1 MCQYVLKGIW
11 NRGILIFWCLL
22 LLVVD
27 PATAQH
33 QHHVQSSNGSAS
45 VPLFKGL
52 STWTHKVTTSSP
64 EARQYFDQGLRFIY
78 GFNHDEATRSFK
90 EAARLDPNCAMAYWG
105 IAFTLG
111 PNYNLPTDPDRAKAA
126 YEATQ
131 KAVTLAPQVSEKER
145 AYIEA
150 IAKRYVADPQADR
163 KALDVAFADAM
174 REVAKRYPDDL
185 DAVTL
190 FAESMMNVR
199 PWDLWTADGDP
210 QPGTE
215 EIVSALESV
224 LKRNPDH
231 LGAAHYYIHAVEAS
245 RQPERA
251 ERYADRLG
259 KVAPGAGHLV
269 HMPSHI
275 YMRVGRY
282 KDANVSNARA
292 AKVDEDYLETH
303 NVQGVYRIMYYPHN
317 VHFQW
322 AAATME
328 GRSKEALKAAR
339 KLVAQTSVEFI
350 KQMPMVEFVPPT
362 LLFGLARFGKWH
374 EILQQPPPPAE
385 LQYTTAIWHYVR
397 GLAFAATG
405 NLEEAM
411 IKQAQVTEMATAMPA
426 DRLVG
431 QNSAAALLNV
441 AAKTLQGEIA
451 ARRGNAEVAI
461 SALEEAV
468 RLQDA
473 LKYEEPPPW
482 YFPVRQSLGAVL
494 LKAGRAADAEQVYRD
509 DLKMNPENGWS
520 LFGLARSLRVQ
531 KKGKEA
537 SAVER
542 RFRKAWA
549 RADVRLIA
557 SRF

>member
-1 MCQYVLKGIW
+1 MSYLVFVLSLGVF
-11 NRGILIFWCLL
+11 LIA
-22 LLVVD
+22 VPVSAEHQHGMNASAD
-27 PATAQH
+27 APAT
-33 QHHVQSSNGSAS
+33 
-45 VPLFKGL
+45 PLLKGL
-52 STWTHKVTTSSP
+52 SNWTHKVTTSSP
-64 EARQYFDQGLRFIY
+64 EAQQYFDQGLRLIY

-90 EAARLDPNCAMAYWG
+90 EAARIDPNCAMAYWG
-105 IAFTLG
+105 VAFTLG
-111 PNYNLPTDPDRAKAA
+111 PNYNLPTDPERAKAA

-131 KAVTLAPQVSEKER
+131 KAVALAPQASEKEQ

-150 IAKRYVADPQADR
+150 IAKRYVADPNADR
-163 KALDVAFADAM
+163 KALDLAFADAM

-190 FAESMMNVR
+190 FAESMMNLR
-199 PWDLWTADGDP
+199 PWDLWTADGEP

-245 RQPERA
+245 RTPERA
-251 ERYADRLG
+251 EPYADRLG

-282 KDANVSNARA
+282 KDANISNARA
-292 AKVDEDYLETH
+292 AKVDEDYLETY

-322 AAATME
+322 AAASME
-328 GRSKEALKAAR
+328 GRSKEALQAAR
-339 KLVAQTSVEFI
+339 KLVAQTPVEFV

-362 LLFGLARFGKWH
+362 LLFGLARFGKWE
-374 EILQQPPPPAE
+374 EILQQPAPAAE
-385 LQYTTAIWHYVR
+385 LQYTTGMWHYAR
-397 GLAFAATG
+397 GLAFAAT
-405 NLEEAM
+405 NRIDEAAEEQTKVVE
-411 IKQAQVTEMATAMPA
+411 IATATPA
-426 DRLVG
+426 DRVVG
-431 QNSAAALLNV
+431 QNFAVALLNV
-441 AAKTLQGEIA
+441 ASRTLAGEIA
-451 ARRGNAEVAI
+451 ARQGKTDEAI
-461 SALEEAV
+461 STLEEAV
-468 RLQDA
+468 RMQDA

-494 LKAGRAADAEQVYRD
+494 LSAGRTEEAEKVYRD
-509 DLKMNPENGWS
+509 DLKMNSENGWA
-520 LFGLARSLRVQ
+520 LYGLAKSLRVQ
-531 KKGKEA
+531 KKTKEA
-537 SAVER
+537 AAVEK

-549 RADVRLIA
+549 RADVKLTA

>member
-1 MCQYVLKGIW
+1 MSYVVF
-11 NRGILIFWCLL
+11 ILYLGALL
-22 LLVVD
+22 TAL
-27 PATAQH
+27 PALAEH
-33 QHHVQSSNGSAS
+33 QHSIHSSTGAS
-45 VPLFKGL
+45 TTPLFKGL
-52 STWTHKVTTSSP
+52 STWTHKITTSSP
-64 EARQYFDQGLRFIY
+64 EAQQYFDQGLRFIY

-111 PNYNLPTDPDRAKAA
+111 PNYNLPTDPERAKAA

-131 KAVTLAPQVSEKER
+131 KAVALAPQVSEKER
-145 AYIEA
+145 TYIEA
-150 IAKRYVADPQADR
+150 IAKRYVADPSADR
-163 KALDVAFADAM
+163 KALDLAFADAM

-185 DAVTL
+185 DAATL
-190 FAESMMNVR
+190 FAESMMNLR
-199 PWDLWTADGDP
+199 PWDLWTADGEP

-215 EIVSALESV
+215 EIVSTLESV
-224 LKRNPDH
+224 LKRNPNH
-231 LGAAHYYIHAVEAS
+231 PGAIHYYIHTVEAS
-245 RQPERA
+245 QKPERA
-251 ERYADRLG
+251 IPYADRLA

-322 AAATME
+322 AAASME

-339 KLVAQTSVEFI
+339 KLVAQTPVEFV

-362 LLFGLARFGKWH
+362 LLFGLARFGKWQ
-374 EILQQPPPPAE
+374 EILQQPAPPEE
-385 LQYTTAIWHYVR
+385 LQYTLAIWHYVR

-405 NLEEAM
+405 QIDDAVR
-411 IKQAQVTEMATAMPA
+411 KHAKVTEMAAAMPA

-451 ARRGNAEVAI
+451 ARRNQTENAI
-461 SALEEAV
+461 GFLEEAV

-494 LKAGRAADAEQVYRD
+494 LAAGRAADAEQVYRK
-509 DLKMNPENGWS
+509 DLQQNPYNGWS
-520 LFGLARSLRVQ
+520 LYGLTQSLRAQ
-531 KKGKEA
+531 KKTRDAAAAEK
-537 SAVER
+537 

-549 RADVRLIA
+549 RADVKLTA

>member
-1 MCQYVLKGIW
+1 MNYVVF
-11 NRGILIFWCLL
+11 ILYLAALL
-22 LLVVD
+22 TAL
-27 PATAQH
+27 PALAEH
-33 QHHVQSSNGSAS
+33 QHSVQSSSGTSTT
-45 VPLFKGL
+45 PLFKGL

-64 EARQYFDQGLRFIY
+64 QAQQYFDQGLRFIY

-90 EAARLDPNCAMAYWG
+90 EAVRLDPNCAMAYWG

-111 PNYNLPTDPDRAKAA
+111 PNYNLPIDPERAKSA

-131 KAVTLAPQVSEKER
+131 KAVALAPQVSEKER

-150 IAKRYVADPQADR
+150 IAKRYVADPSADR
-163 KALDVAFADAM
+163 KALDLAFADAM
-174 REVAKRYPDDL
+174 RGVAKRYPDDL
-185 DAVTL
+185 DAATL
-190 FAESMMNVR
+190 FAESMMNLR

-215 EIVSALESV
+215 EIVSTLESV
-224 LKRNPDH
+224 LKRNPNH
-231 LGAAHYYIHAVEAS
+231 LGAIHYYIHTVEAS
-245 RQPERA
+245 QKPERA
-251 ERYADRLG
+251 IPYADRLA

-292 AKVDEDYLETH
+292 AKVDEDYLEAH

-322 AAATME
+322 AAASME

-339 KLVAQTSVEFI
+339 KLVAQTPVEFV

-362 LLFGLARFGKWH
+362 LLFGLARFGKWE
-374 EILQQPPPPAE
+374 EILRQPAPASE
-385 LQYTTAIWHYVR
+385 LQYTTGMWHYAR
-397 GLAFAATG
+397 GLAFAATKRI
-405 NLEEAM
+405 EEAA
-411 IKQAQVTEMATAMPA
+411 KEQAKVAEIAAATPA

-431 QNSAAALLNV
+431 QNSAVALLSV
-441 AAKTLQGEIA
+441 ASHTLAGEIA
-451 ARRGNAEVAI
+451 ARQGKTDEAI
-461 SALEEAV
+461 STLEEAV

-494 LKAGRAADAEQVYRD
+494 VAAGRAADAEQVYRK
-509 DLKMNPENGWS
+509 DLQQNPHNGWS
-520 LFGLARSLRVQ
+520 LYGLTQSLRAQ
-531 KKGKEA
+531 KKA
-537 SAVER
+537 RDAAAVEK

-549 RADVRLIA
+549 RADVKLTA

>member
-1 MCQYVLKGIW
+1 MNNLIVVLCLTMV
-11 NRGILIFWCLL
+11 LI
-22 LLVVD
+22 
-27 PATAQH
+27 PTPGSAEH
-33 QHHVQSSNGSAS
+33 QHNVPPINGTS
-45 VPLFKGL
+45 VPPLFRGL
-52 STWTHKVTTSSP
+52 STWSHKVTTSSP
-64 EARQYFDQGLRFIY
+64 QAQQYFDQGLRFIY
-78 GFNHDEATRSFK
+78 GFNHDEATRSFT

-111 PNYNLPTDPDRAKAA
+111 PNYNLPTDPERAKAA
-126 YEATQ
+126 YAATQ
-131 KAVTLAPQVSEKER
+131 KAVALAPQVSEKER

-150 IAKRYVADPQADR
+150 ITKRYVADPQADR
-163 KALDVAFADAM
+163 KALDLAFADAM

-185 DAVTL
+185 DAATL
-190 FAESMMNVR
+190 FAESMMNLR
-199 PWDLWTADGDP
+199 PWDLWTADGSP
-210 QPGTE
+210 QPGTK
-215 EIVSALESV
+215 EIVATLESV

-275 YMRVGRY
+275 YMRIGRY

-292 AKVDEDYLETH
+292 AKVDEDYLETY
-303 NVQGVYRIMYYPHN
+303 NIQGVYRIMYYPHN

-328 GRSKEALKAAR
+328 GRSKDALQAAR
-339 KLVAQTSVEFI
+339 KLVAQTSIEFI

-362 LLFGLARFGKWH
+362 LLLGLARFGRW
-374 EILQQPPPPAE
+374 EEVLRQPSPPEE
-385 LQYTTAIWHYVR
+385 LQYTTALWHYAR

-405 NLEEAM
+405 NTKDAM
-411 IKQAQVTEMATAMPA
+411 IKHAKVTEIAAAMPA
-426 DRLVG
+426 DRLIG
-431 QNSAAALLNV
+431 QNSAAVLLKI
-441 AAKTLQGEIA
+441 AARTLAGEIA
-451 ARRGNAEVAI
+451 AQREEYDGAI
-461 SALEEAV
+461 RALGEAV
-468 RLQDA
+468 QLQDA

-482 YFPVRQSLGAVL
+482 YFPVRHSLGAVL
-494 LKAGRAADAEQVYRD
+494 LEANRAAEAENVYRE
-509 DLKMNPENGWS
+509 DLQHNPENGWA
-520 LFGLARSLRVQ
+520 LYGLAQSLRAQ
-531 KKGKEA
+531 KKTKEA
-537 SAVER
+537 MAVEK

-549 RADVRLIA
+549 RADVKLRA

>member
-1 MCQYVLKGIW
+1 MRY
-11 NRGILIFWCLL
+11 ILVGFC
-22 LLVVD
+22 LVVFLL
-27 PATAQH
+27 PAFVSAEH
-33 QHHVQSSNGSAS
+33 QHHVQSSPGTSAP
-45 VPLFKGL
+45 PLFKGL
-52 STWTHKVTTSSP
+52 STWSHKVTTSSP
-64 EARQYFDQGLRFIY
+64 QAQEYFDQGLRFIY

-111 PNYNLPTDPDRAKAA
+111 PNYNLPTDPERAKAA

-131 KAVTLAPQVSEKER
+131 KAVALASQVSEKER
-145 AYIEA
+145 AYIDA
-150 IAKRYVADPQADR
+150 IAKRYVADPSADR
-163 KALDVAFADAM
+163 KALDIAFADAM

-185 DAVTL
+185 DAATL
-190 FAESMMNVR
+190 FAESMMNLR
-199 PWDLWTADGDP
+199 PWELWTADGDP

-215 EIVSALESV
+215 EIVSTLESV
-224 LKRNPDH
+224 LKRNPEH
-231 LGAAHYYIHAVEAS
+231 LGAIHYYIHAVEAS

-275 YMRVGRY
+275 YMRIGRY

-292 AKVDEDYLETH
+292 AKVDEDYLETY

-322 AAATME
+322 AAASME

-339 KLVAQTSVEFI
+339 KLVSQTPVEFV

-362 LLFGLARFGKWH
+362 LLLGLARFGKWE
-374 EILQQPPPPAE
+374 EILQQPAPPEE
-385 LQYTTAIWHYVR
+385 LQYTTALWHYTR

-405 NLEEAM
+405 KLDEAVV
-411 IKQAQVTEMATAMPA
+411 KQAKVDEMTAAMPA
-426 DRLVG
+426 DRMVG
-431 QNSAAALLNV
+431 QNSAAALLKI
-441 AAKTLQGEIA
+441 AARTLAGEIA
-451 ARRGNAEVAI
+451 AQRGEHDAAI
-461 SALEEAV
+461 RALEEAV
-468 RLQDA
+468 QLQDA

-494 LKAGRAADAEQVYRD
+494 LTAGRAEDAEQVYRK
-509 DLKMNPENGWS
+509 DLQLNPHNGWS
-520 LFGLARSLRVQ
+520 LYGLAQSLRAQ
-531 KKGKEA
+531 KKAKDA
-537 SAVER
+537 AAVEK

-549 RADVRLIA
+549 RADVKLTT
-557 SRF
+557 SKF

>member
-1 MCQYVLKGIW
+1 MKYFAF
-11 NRGILIFWCLL
+11 ILCLVMIL
-22 LLVVD
+22 AAM
-27 PATAQH
+27 PAVAQH
-33 QHHVQSSNGSAS
+33 HHHAQPSNSIAS

-52 STWTHKVTTSSP
+52 SSWTHKVTTSSP
-64 EARQYFDQGLRFIY
+64 EAQQYFDQGLRFIY

-131 KAVTLAPQVSEKER
+131 KAVALAPQVSEKER

-150 IAKRYVADPQADR
+150 ISKRYIADPNADR
-163 KALDVAFADAM
+163 KALDLAFANAM

-185 DAVTL
+185 DAATL
-190 FAESMMNVR
+190 FAESMMNLR
-199 PWDLWTADGDP
+199 PWDLWTADGEP

-224 LKRNPDH
+224 LKQNPDH

-251 ERYADRLG
+251 EKYADRLG

-282 KDANVSNARA
+282 KDANISNARA
-292 AKVDEDYLETH
+292 AKVDEDYLETYD
-303 NVQGVYRIMYYPHN
+303 VQGVYRIMYYPHN

-322 AAATME
+322 AAANME
-328 GRSKEALKAAR
+328 GRSKEALQAAR
-339 KLVAQTSVEFI
+339 KLVAQTSVEFV

-362 LLFGLARFGKWH
+362 LLFGLARFGKWE
-374 EILQQPPPPAE
+374 EILQHPAPPSE
-385 LQYTTAIWHYVR
+385 LQYTTGMWHYAR
-397 GLAFAATG
+397 GLAFAAT
-405 NLEEAM
+405 NRIDEAAKEQTKVAE
-411 IKQAQVTEMATAMPA
+411 IAAATPA
-426 DRLVG
+426 DRIIG
-431 QNSAAALLNV
+431 QNFAVALLNV
-441 AAKTLQGEIA
+441 ASRTLAGEIA
-451 ARRGNAEVAI
+451 ARQGKNDEAI
-461 SALEEAV
+461 TTLEEAV

-494 LKAGRAADAEQVYRD
+494 LAAGLTTDAERVYRD
-509 DLKMNPENGWS
+509 DLRVNPGNGWA
-520 LFGLARSLRVQ
+520 LYGLVKSLRAQ
-531 KKGKEA
+531 KKEKEA

-549 RADVRLIA
+549 RADVKLTA

>member
-1 MCQYVLKGIW
+1 MNAILLFFLGVLFLTGP
-11 NRGILIFWCLL
+11 
-22 LLVVD
+22 VE
-27 PATAQH
+27 AQH
-33 QHHVQSSNGSAS
+33 HHHGQPAQNTAS
-45 VPLFKGL
+45 LPLFQGL

-64 EARQYFDQGLRFIY
+64 DAQKYFDQGLRFIY

-111 PNYNLPTDPDRAKAA
+111 PNYNLPTDPERAKAA
-126 YEATQ
+126 YEAAQ
-131 KAVTLAPQVSEKER
+131 RALTLAPQVSEKER
-145 AYIEA
+145 AYIDA
-150 IAKRYVADPQADR
+150 IAKRYGADPQADR
-163 KALDVAFADAM
+163 RALDVAFADAM

-185 DAVTL
+185 DAATL
-190 FAESMMNVR
+190 FAESLMNLR
-199 PWDLWTADGDP
+199 PWDLWTPDGKP

-215 EIVSALESV
+215 EIVAALESV
-224 LKRNPDH
+224 LQRNPDH
-231 LGAAHYYIHAVEAS
+231 LGAIHYYIHAVEAS
-245 RQPERA
+245 QQPERA

-275 YMRVGRY
+275 YMRIGRY
-282 KDANVSNARA
+282 KDANISNARA

-328 GRSKEALKAAR
+328 GRSKEALTAAR
-339 KLVAQTSVEFI
+339 KLVAQTSVEFV

-362 LLFGLARFGKWH
+362 LLFGLARFGKWQ
-374 EILQQPPPPAE
+374 EILQQPAPPEE

-405 NLEEAM
+405 NLDEAM
-411 IKQAQVTEMATAMPA
+411 IKQAKVSEMAAAMPI
-426 DRLVG
+426 DRIIG
-431 QNSAAALLNV
+431 QNSAVALLNV

-451 ARRGNAEVAI
+451 ARRGSIDVAI
-461 SALEEAV
+461 QVLEEAV

-494 LKAGRAADAEQVYRD
+494 LAARRVTEAEQVYRD
-509 DLKMNPENGWS
+509 DLKVNPENGWA
-520 LFGLARSLRVQ
+520 LFGLAKSLRAQ
-531 KKGKEA
+531 KKDKEA
-537 SAVER
+537 STIEK

-549 RADVRLIA
+549 RADVKLTA

>member
-1 MCQYVLKGIW
+1 
-11 NRGILIFWCLL
+11 
-22 LLVVD
+22 
-27 PATAQH
+27 
-33 QHHVQSSNGSAS
+33 
-45 VPLFKGL
+45 
-52 STWTHKVTTSSP
+52 
-64 EARQYFDQGLRFIY
+64 
-78 GFNHDEATRSFK
+78 
-90 EAARLDPNCAMAYWG
+90 MAYWG

-131 KAVTLAPQVSEKER
+131 KAVALAPQVSEKER

-185 DAVTL
+185 DATTL
-190 FAESMMNVR
+190 FAESMMNLR
-199 PWDLWTADGDP
+199 PWDLWAADGTP
-210 QPGTE
+210 QPGTD
-215 EIVSALESV
+215 EIVASLESV

-231 LGAAHYYIHAVEAS
+231 LGAIHYYIHAVEAS
-245 RQPERA
+245 QQPERA
-251 ERYADRLG
+251 EPYADRLG

-275 YMRVGRY
+275 YMRIGRY

-292 AKVDEDYLETH
+292 AKVDENYLETY

-322 AAATME
+322 AAASME
-328 GRSKEALKAAR
+328 GRSKEALAAAR
-339 KLVAQTSVEFI
+339 KLVAQMPVEFV

-362 LLFGLARFGKWH
+362 YLFGLARFGKWQ
-374 EILQQPPPPAE
+374 EIRQQPAPSEE
-385 LQYTTAIWHYVR
+385 LHYTTAIWHYTR
-397 GLAFAATG
+397 GLAFAATKR
-405 NLEEAM
+405 LDEATGE
-411 IKQAQVTEMATAMPA
+411 QAKVAKIAETTPA
-426 DRLVG
+426 DRMIG
-431 QNSAAALLNV
+431 QNSATALLNV
-441 AAKTLQGEIA
+441 AARTLAGEIA
-451 ARRGNAEVAI
+451 VRQGKADEAI
-461 SALEEAV
+461 TSLEDAV

-482 YFPVRQSLGAVL
+482 YFPVRQSLGAAL
-494 LKAGRAADAEQVYRD
+494 LAANRPEDAEQVYRK
-509 DLKMNPENGWS
+509 DLQVNPHNGWS
-520 LFGLARSLRVQ
+520 LYGLAQSLRAQ
-531 KKGKEA
+531 KKTKDAAAMEK
-537 SAVER
+537 

-549 RADVRLIA
+549 RADVKLRA

>member
-1 MCQYVLKGIW
+1 V
-11 NRGILIFWCLL
+11 
-22 LLVVD
+22 
-27 PATAQH
+27 AQH
-33 QHHVQSSNGSAS
+33 QHHVQSANGAAAP
-45 VPLFKGL
+45 PLFKGL
-52 STWTHKVTTSSP
+52 STWRHKVTTSSP
-64 EARQYFDQGLRFIY
+64 QAQQYFDQGLRFIY

-111 PNYNLPTDPDRAKAA
+111 PNYNLPTDPERAKAA

-131 KAVTLAPQVSEKER
+131 KAVARAPQVSEKER
-145 AYIEA
+145 AYIDA
-150 IAKRYVADPQADR
+150 IAKRYVADPSADR

-185 DAVTL
+185 DAATL
-190 FAESMMNVR
+190 FAESMMNLR
-199 PWDLWTADGDP
+199 PWDLWTADGNP

-215 EIVSALESV
+215 EIVATLESV

-231 LGAAHYYIHAVEAS
+231 LGAIHYYIHAVEAS
-245 RQPERA
+245 HQPERA

-275 YMRVGRY
+275 YMRIGRY

-322 AAATME
+322 AAASME

-339 KLVAQTSVEFI
+339 KLVSQMSVEFV

-362 LLFGLARFGKWH
+362 LVFGLARFGKWE
-374 EILQQPPPPAE
+374 EILQQPAPAAD
-385 LQYTTAIWHYVR
+385 LQYTTGMWHYAR
-397 GLAFAATG
+397 GLAFAATKRTD
-405 NLEEAM
+405 EAVKEHMKVAEIAEAM
-411 IKQAQVTEMATAMPA
+411 PT

-431 QNSAAALLNV
+431 QNSAAALLGV
-441 AAKTLQGEIA
+441 ASRTLAGEIA
-451 ARRGNAEVAI
+451 ARQGKTDEAI
-461 SALEEAV
+461 STLEEAV
-468 RLQDA
+468 RMQDA

-494 LKAGRAADAEQVYRD
+494 LTAGHAEDAEQVYRK
-509 DLKMNPENGWS
+509 DLQVNPHNGWS
-520 LFGLARSLRVQ
+520 LYGLAQSLRAQ
-531 KKGKEA
+531 KKAKA
-537 SAVER
+537 AAAVEK

-549 RADVRLIA
+549 RADVKLRA